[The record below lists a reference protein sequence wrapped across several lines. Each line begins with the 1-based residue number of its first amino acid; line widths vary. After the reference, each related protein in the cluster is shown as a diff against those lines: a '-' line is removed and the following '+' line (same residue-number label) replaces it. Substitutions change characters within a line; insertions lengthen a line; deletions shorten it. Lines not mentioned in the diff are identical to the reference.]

1 MGPKEEE
8 KFMIELKRLPDW
20 RARLTDVI
28 DIVKYQSFDWRQCDC
43 VSGVAAPMIAAITG
57 VDLFAEHGDSYADA
71 ESAYKLMK
79 RLGFTDL
86 ADLAGSFLPEYEHP
100 SRASTGDIAAIAVP
114 TRFKHALGVIS
125 GDRIFVLSETGFGT
139 VDLLTAARA
148 FKVG

>member
-1 MGPKEEE
+1 MGPEEDE
-8 KFMIELKRLPDW
+8 EFMIELKRLPDW
-20 RARLTDVI
+20 RARMTAAI
-28 DIVKYQSFDWRQCDC
+28 DIVKRRSFDWRQCDC
-43 VSGVAAPMIAAITG
+43 VSGLAAPMVTAVTG
-57 VDLFAEHGDSYADA
+57 VDLFAEHGDKYADA
-71 ESAYKLMK
+71 ESGYRLLQQ
-79 RLGFTDL
+79 LGFADL